1 MFHVKQSPVEE
12 APVAEPEPDYDTEVP
27 DSGRGPAFDHLTDQQ
42 TSAIAER
49 FKPETGTAREP
60 AAERRE
66 PELPGPRQLPE
77 HPEPQA
83 EATYA
88 PQPRRSGGPYQRPP
102 LSLLKRPPASKA
114 GAEPTPA
121 ELRGQAQLLASVL
134 GDFGVRGEVKNIHPG
149 PVVTLFEFEPA
160 RGVKSAR
167 VIGLADDIA
176 RSLGA
181 ASVRAAIVPG
191 RNAIGI
197 ELPNTRREKVN
208 LRAAA
213 RVGGVPRLGRLAP
226 AGARPRHRRRAG
238 ARRPGAHAASAR
250 RRNDGRGQVGRRQRH
265 DPVAALQARRP
276 TSAGS

>member
-1 MFHVKQSPVEE
+1 VE
-12 APVAEPEPDYDTEVP
+12 AVPVAEAPDYDTEVP
-27 DSGRGPAFDHLTDQQ
+27 DSGRGRAFDHLTDQQ

-49 FKPETGTAREP
+49 FKPEKGTASEP
-60 AAERRE
+60 AAGRRE
-66 PELPGPRQLPE
+66 PELPGPLAFLE
-77 HPEPQA
+77 HPEPQLD
-83 EATYA
+83 TTHV
-88 PQPRRSGGPYQRPP
+88 PQLRRSGGPYQRPP
-102 LSLLKRPPASKA
+102 LSMLKRPPASKT

-134 GDFGVRGEVKNIHPG
+134 GDFGVRGEVKNVHPG

-167 VIGLADDIA
+167 VIGLSDDIA

-197 ELPNTRREKVN
+197 ELPNMRREKVN
-208 LRAAA
+208 LRQLFESEQFRASDASLPL
-213 RVGGVPRLGRLAP
+213 VLGRDI
-226 AGARPRHRRRAG
+226 AGRTR

-250 RRNDGRGQVGRRQRH
+250 CRHDGRRQVGRRQRH
-265 DPVAALQARRP
+265 DPVAALQALAR
-276 TSAGS
+276 